1 MSENNTANQEVEQ
14 VEPIEQPVETSKEEK
29 FFGVKHQIGKS
40 KDDSTEN
47 KNEEVEVEVIDDRPP
62 EDRKPPKA
70 ETAKNDVEE
79 EIEGIN
85 DKVQKR
91 IDKLKYEY
99 HEERR
104 AKEASDRLREEA
116 VNYAQKI
123 QGENKRLSALI
134 NKGEEALLGQ
144 ISAKSSAELE
154 KAKAEFKEAYEA
166 GNSDAMLAANEK
178 ILAAQV
184 DLKSATEKLNY
195 YQQQQ
200 EAIQQQAQQP
210 VQQPQQPPQQA
221 LDSRQVKWLQDNK
234 WFSNPDYPEATGYA
248 YGIHERLIKV
258 EGVNPNSDQYYEE
271 IDKRMS
277 QRFPELYEGKPSAV
291 ATETEVIQEEVE
303 TETSK
308 KPSNVVAPATR
319 NNGAMPRKVQLTA
332 TQVALARRLGL
343 TPEQYAKQLAQENR

>member
-14 VEPIEQPVETSKEEK
+14 VEQPVETSKEEK

-62 EDRKPPKA
+62 EDRKPPKV

-144 ISAKSSAELE
+144 ISAKSTAELE

-200 EAIQQQAQQP
+200 EAMRGNAIFWAERAAFCHWPPHHKTIPPHSP
-210 VQQPQQPPQQA
+210 VQTMRSHNGQA
-221 LDSRQVKWLQDNK
+221 RG
-234 WFSNPDYPEATGYA
+234 PC
-248 YGIHERLIKV
+248 
-258 EGVNPNSDQYYEE
+258 
-271 IDKRMS
+271 
-277 QRFPELYEGKPSAV
+277 
-291 ATETEVIQEEVE
+291 
-303 TETSK
+303 
-308 KPSNVVAPATR
+308 R
-319 NNGAMPRKVQLTA
+319 N
-332 TQVALARRLGL
+332 ARRSPPHSSLVRPIGHG
-343 TPEQYAKQLAQENR
+343 

>member
-1 MSENNTANQEVEQ
+1 MSKNNTANQEVEQ
-14 VEPIEQPVETSKEEK
+14 EVEQIEQPAETSVEEK
-29 FFGVKHQIGKS
+29 FFGVKHQIGKD
-40 KDDSTEN
+40 KDTPEEN
-47 KNEEVEVEVIDDRPP
+47 KEVEVEILDDRPL
-62 EDRKPPKA
+62 EDRKPPKSK
-70 ETAKNDVEE
+70 TASNDVEE

-91 IDKLKYEY
+91 IDKLKYEF

-104 AKEASDRLREEA
+104 AKEAADRLREEA

-154 KAKAEFKEAYEA
+154 KAKTEFKDAYEA
-166 GNSDAMLAANEK
+166 GNSDKMLEANEK

-184 DLKSATEKLNY
+184 DKKSANDKLIY

-200 EAIQQQAQQP
+200 EALKQQMEQPIQQT
-210 VQQPQQPPQQA
+210 QQPQVPIDPK
-221 LDSRQVKWLQDNK
+221 STKWLQENT
-234 WFSNPDYPEATGYA
+234 WFQHPDYEEATGYIMGLHKRLIVNE
-248 YGIHERLIKV
+248 GIH
-258 EGVNPNSDQYYEE
+258 PNSDEYFDR
-271 IDKRMS
+271 INK
-277 QRFPELYEGKPSAV
+277 GKEQIFKVLESKDNAV
-291 ATETEVIQEEVE
+291 ATESEEIQEEVE
-303 TETSK
+303 TVISK

-332 TQVALARRLGL
+332 TQVSLARRLGL
-343 TPEQYAKQLAQENR
+343 TPEQYAKSLAQTENK

>member
-1 MSENNTANQEVEQ
+1 M
-14 VEPIEQPVETSKEEK
+14 IM
-29 FFGVKHQIGKS
+29 KHLKYFMVYLLVGLLAS
-40 KDDSTEN
+40 CSYNDLTDLWPSG
-47 KNEEVEVEVIDDRPP
+47 
-62 EDRKPPKA
+62 
-70 ETAKNDVEE
+70 NDVEE

-104 AKEASDRLREEA
+104 AKEAADRLREEA

-144 ISAKSSAELE
+144 ISAKSTAELE

-195 YQQQQ
+195 YH
-200 EAIQQQAQQP
+200 QAQ
-210 VQQPQQPPQQA
+210 V
-221 LDSRQVKWLQDNK
+221 SHHHYW
-234 WFSNPDYPEATGYA
+234 
-248 YGIHERLIKV
+248 
-258 EGVNPNSDQYYEE
+258 
-271 IDKRMS
+271 
-277 QRFPELYEGKPSAV
+277 
-291 ATETEVIQEEVE
+291 
-303 TETSK
+303 
-308 KPSNVVAPATR
+308 
-319 NNGAMPRKVQLTA
+319 
-332 TQVALARRLGL
+332 
-343 TPEQYAKQLAQENR
+343 